1 MTRFLL
7 VLCALGAFL
16 MLGELTFGP
25 LSAAN
30 GAAATVHMKGAA
42 FDPGDVSVAEGQTV
56 EFLNDDEAPHTVT
69 ANDKAF
75 DSGNIDPGHSW
86 RYTFTKAGTFVYGCT
101 YHSWMHGSVKVLPVA
116 QNVRSSARPA
126 LFGALVFP

>member
-1 MTRFLL
+1 MTRFFL
-7 VLCALGAFL
+7 ALWAVGAFL

-30 GAAATVHMKGAA
+30 DAAATVHMKGSN
-42 FDPGDVSVAEGQTV
+42 FDPADVSVGAGQTV
-56 EFLNDDEAPHTVT
+56 EFVNDDEAPHTVT
-69 ANDKAF
+69 AGGKAF

-86 RYTFTKAGTFVYGCT
+86 RYTFAKAGTYTYGCA

-126 LFGALVFP
+126 LFGAVVFP